1 MIEVHTVAGHPF
13 KDDDRDVDQNGDWS
27 RRLLP
32 VECNVC
38 VLRPKQESQ
47 LKSNPKAVCLRDNV
61 ADVEAD
67 VWSSS
72 SQSIALSSLFSRLLK
87 KHRNLHNEES
97 GFVPE
102 TSSLFLSLFL
112 HLLWL
117 TCLFSVS
124 CYSSLSLT
132 SLFPDFS
139 FLFSVCFSSRQ
150 TLLQEDQVSK
160 QVKAGMKQQVKQGWV
175 QEEEE
180 DRR

>member
-1 MIEVHTVAGHPF
+1 MYVF
-13 KDDDRDVDQNGDWS
+13 F
-27 RRLLP
+27 
-32 VECNVC
+32 
-38 VLRPKQESQ
+38 RPKQESQ

-72 SQSIALSSLFSRLLK
+72 SQSIALSSLLSRLFSR
-87 KHRNLHNEES
+87 HRNLHNEES

-102 TSSLFLSLFL
+102 TSSPLFL

-160 QVKAGMKQQVKQGWV
+160 QVKGSCMKQQVKQGWV

>member
-67 VWSSS
+67 VSSSS
-72 SQSIALSSLFSRLLK
+72 SQSIALSSLSSRLLK
-87 KHRNLHNEES
+87 
-97 GFVPE
+97 GTE
-102 TSSLFLSLFL
+102 TFTTRSQASFPQLPLSFPSSSLTHLPLLCFLLLKSVPHFTFPWLFL
-112 HLLWL
+112 PFLCLLL
-117 TCLFSVS
+117 LP
-124 CYSSLSLT
+124 
-132 SLFPDFS
+132 PDS
-139 FLFSVCFSSRQ
+139 SSRRPGI
-150 TLLQEDQVSK
+150 E
-160 QVKAGMKQQVKQGWV
+160 AGKGRY
-175 QEEEE
+175 EAAG
-180 DRR
+180 